1 VSWVDGQLTDI
12 IGVVRD
18 FNYTSLYNKVEPQV
32 LVPNKNQIYYV
43 YISLGSPQLT
53 EGLAFIKSE
62 WEKTF
67 PNEPFAYKFLDES
80 LAAQYVKEEK
90 AMSVFSYFSTLT
102 IVISCLG
109 LFGLSSLAVY
119 QRRREVGI
127 RQVVGADF
135 RSILT
140 LFAREYIAL
149 IGLSIILVSPLVWF
163 GMERWLETF
172 PYRDQMSFTPF
183 ILIGGAMLVVSII
196 TVALS
201 ILKISTTKAVRLIAE
216 Q

>member
-1 VSWVDGQLTDI
+1 
-12 IGVVRD
+12 
-18 FNYTSLYNKVEPQV
+18 
-32 LVPNKNQIYYV
+32 VPNKNQIFYV
-43 YISLGSPQLT
+43 FVSLGSPQLT
-53 EGLAFIKSE
+53 DGLTFIKAE
-62 WEKTF
+62 WEKAF

-90 AMSVFSYFSTLT
+90 AMSVFTYFSVLT
-102 IVISCLG
+102 ITISCPG

-135 RSILT
+135 ASILK
-140 LFAREYIAL
+140 LFAREYIWL
-149 IGLSIILVSPLVWF
+149 IGLSTILVSPLVWY

-172 PYRDQMSFTPF
+172 PYRSQISFALF
-183 ILIGGAMLVVSII
+183 ILTGSAVLLVSISM
-196 TVALS
+196 VALS
-201 ILKISTTKAVRLIAE
+201 ILKILRMKAVRLIAD

>member
-1 VSWVDGQLTDI
+1 MGGRTADHI

-32 LVPNKNQIYYV
+32 IVPNKNE
-43 YISLGSPQLT
+43 ISFVFISMSSSQLT
-53 EGLAFIKSE
+53 EGLSFIKSE
-62 WEKTF
+62 WEKAF

-90 AMSVFSYFSTLT
+90 AMSVFTYFSLLT
-102 IVISCLG
+102 ITISCLG

-135 RSILT
+135 ASILK
-140 LFAREYIAL
+140 LFAREYIVL
-149 IGLSIILVSPLVWF
+149 IGIATILVSPLVWF
-163 GMERWLETF
+163 GMEKWLETF
-172 PYRDQMSFTPF
+172 PYRDNMGVKQYD
-183 ILIGGAMLVVSII
+183 A
-196 TVALS
+196 
-201 ILKISTTKAVRLIAE
+201 
-216 Q
+216 